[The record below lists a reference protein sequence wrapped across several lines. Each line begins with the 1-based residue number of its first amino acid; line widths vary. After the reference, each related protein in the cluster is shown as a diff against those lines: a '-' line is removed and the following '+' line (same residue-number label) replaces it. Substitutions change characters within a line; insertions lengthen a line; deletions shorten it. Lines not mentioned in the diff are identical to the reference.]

1 MNTPKKNVLI
11 TGGSKGIGRSIV
23 EEFLQKNY
31 NVYSVSRSSPDLNHI
46 NFNPIIGD
54 LLDSL
59 FVQELSK
66 KIENLNIDILV
77 NNAGINIVNNFH
89 EISDFEKNQI
99 LTLNLYVPI
108 SLCQAVLRNMIS
120 QEYGRIINI
129 SSIWGNVS
137 RPKRVIYGVSKAGL
151 NGLSKS
157 IAVEYGNKNILANS
171 VSPGFTQTELT
182 KKTNT
187 EKEIEEIAEKIPLK
201 RLASPNEIAKT
212 VEFLASENNT
222 YITGQNIIVDGG
234 FTSI

>member
-23 EEFLQKNY
+23 DEFLQKNY
-31 NVYSVSRSSPDLNHI
+31 NVYSISRSIPNVNHI
-46 NFNPIIGD
+46 NFHPIIGD
-54 LLDSL
+54 LLDPL

-66 KIENLNIDILV
+66 KIEDLKVDILV
-77 NNAGINIVNNFH
+77 NNAGFNIVNDFH

-99 LTLNLYVPI
+99 LNLNLYIPI
-108 SLCQAVLRNMIS
+108 TLCQIVLRNMVG
-120 QEYGRIINI
+120 QNYGRIINI
-129 SSIWGNVS
+129 SSIWGTVS
-137 RPKRVIYGVSKAGL
+137 RSKRVMYSVSKSGL

-157 IAVEYGNKNILANS
+157 IAVEYGNKNILSNS

-182 KKTNT
+182 KNTNT
-187 EKEIEEIAEKIPLK
+187 QKEIEEIADKIPLK
-201 RLASPNEIAKT
+201 RLAYPNEIAKA

-222 YITGQNIIVDGG
+222 YITGQNIIIDGG

>member
-31 NVYSVSRSSPDLNHI
+31 NVYSISRSNPVLNHI
-46 NFNPIIGD
+46 NFHSIIGD

-59 FVQELSK
+59 FVQELLK
-66 KIENLNIDILV
+66 KIEDLNIDILV
-77 NNAGINIVNNFH
+77 NNAGINIVNDFH

-108 SLCQAVLRNMIS
+108 SLCQAVLKNMIS

-157 IAVEYGNKNILANS
+157 IAAEYGNKNILANS

-187 EKEIEEIAEKIPLK
+187 QKEIEEIAEKIPLK
-201 RLASPNEIAKT
+201 RLASPHEIAKT

>member
-1 MNTPKKNVLI
+1 
-11 TGGSKGIGRSIV
+11 
-23 EEFLQKNY
+23 
-31 NVYSVSRSSPDLNHI
+31 
-46 NFNPIIGD
+46 
-54 LLDSL
+54 
-59 FVQELSK
+59 
-66 KIENLNIDILV
+66 
-77 NNAGINIVNNFH
+77 
-89 EISDFEKNQI
+89 
-99 LTLNLYVPI
+99 
-108 SLCQAVLRNMIS
+108 MIS
-120 QEYGRIINI
+120 QDYGRIINI

-157 IAVEYGNKNILANS
+157 IAVEYGNKNILSNS

-187 EKEIEEIAEKIPLK
+187 EKEIEEIADKIPLK
-201 RLASPNEIAKT
+201 RLASTNEIAKT

>member
-23 EEFLQKNY
+23 DEFLQKNY
-31 NVYSVSRSSPDLNHI
+31 NVYSISRSNPNLNHI
-46 NFNPIIGD
+46 NFHPIIGD

-66 KIENLNIDILV
+66 KIDDLKIDILV
-77 NNAGINIVNNFH
+77 NNAGINIVNDFH

-99 LTLNLYVPI
+99 LNLNLQVPI
-108 SLCQAVLRNMIS
+108 SLSQAVLRNMIS

-187 EKEIEEIAEKIPLK
+187 QKEIEEIADKIPLK

>member
-31 NVYSVSRSSPDLNHI
+31 NVYSISRSIPNLNHI
-46 NFNPIIGD
+46 NFHPIIGD

-59 FVQELSK
+59 FVKKLSK
-66 KIENLNIDILV
+66 KIENLKIDILV
-77 NNAGINIVNNFH
+77 NNAGINIVNDFH
-89 EISDFEKNQI
+89 EISDFEKNQM
-99 LTLNLYVPI
+99 LTLNLHVPI

-187 EKEIEEIAEKIPLK
+187 EKEIEEIADKIPLK
-201 RLASPNEIAKT
+201 RLAFPNEIAKT
-212 VEFLASENNT
+212 VAFLASENNT

>member
-1 MNTPKKNVLI
+1 M
-11 TGGSKGIGRSIV
+11 
-23 EEFLQKNY
+23 
-31 NVYSVSRSSPDLNHI
+31 
-46 NFNPIIGD
+46 
-54 LLDSL
+54 
-59 FVQELSK
+59 K
-66 KIENLNIDILV
+66 KIEDLKIDILV
-77 NNAGINIVNNFH
+77 NNAGINIVNDFH
-89 EISDFEKNQI
+89 EVSDFEKNQI

-187 EKEIEEIAEKIPLK
+187 EKEIEEIADKIPLK
-201 RLASPNEIAKT
+201 RLASTNEIAKT

>member
-23 EEFLQKNY
+23 DEFLLKNY
-31 NVYSVSRSSPDLNHI
+31 NVYSISRSSPNLNHI
-46 NFNPIIGD
+46 NFHPIIGD

-77 NNAGINIVNNFH
+77 NNAGINIVNDFH

-99 LTLNLYVPI
+99 LNLNLQVPI

-151 NGLSKS
+151 NGLYGILLLRMKKKMISKETQDGIS
-157 IAVEYGNKNILANS
+157 TISDMFAYLAVKFKDMKN
-171 VSPGFTQTELT
+171 GTLT
-182 KKTNT
+182 FP
-187 EKEIEEIAEKIPLK
+187 KERK
-201 RLASPNEIAKT
+201 N
-212 VEFLASENNT
+212 
-222 YITGQNIIVDGG
+222 
-234 FTSI
+234 

>member
-23 EEFLQKNY
+23 DEFLQKNY
-31 NVYSVSRSSPDLNHI
+31 NVYSISRSSPNLNHI
-46 NFNPIIGD
+46 NFYPILGD

-59 FVQELSK
+59 FVQELLK
-66 KIENLNIDILV
+66 KIEDLKIDILV
-77 NNAGINIVNNFH
+77 NNAGINIVNDFH
-89 EISDFEKNQI
+89 EVSDFEKNQI

-187 EKEIEEIAEKIPLK
+187 QKEIEEIAEKIPLK

>member
-31 NVYSVSRSSPDLNHI
+31 NVYSISRSNPDLNHI
-46 NFNPIIGD
+46 NFHSIIGD

-59 FVQELSK
+59 FVQELLK
-66 KIENLNIDILV
+66 KIEDLNIDILV
-77 NNAGINIVNNFH
+77 NNAGINIVNDFH

-108 SLCQAVLRNMIS
+108 SLCQAVLKNMIS

-157 IAVEYGNKNILANS
+157 IAAEYGNKNILANS

-187 EKEIEEIAEKIPLK
+187 QKEIEEIAEKIPLK
-201 RLASPNEIAKT
+201 RLASPHEIAKT

>member
-23 EEFLQKNY
+23 DEFLLKNY
-31 NVYSVSRSSPDLNHI
+31 YVYSISRSRPNLNHI
-46 NFNPIIGD
+46 NFYPIIGD

-66 KIENLNIDILV
+66 KIEDLKIDILV
-77 NNAGINIVNNFH
+77 NNAGINIVNDFH

-99 LTLNLYVPI
+99 LNLNLQVPI

-129 SSIWGNVS
+129 SSIWGIVS

-187 EKEIEEIAEKIPLK
+187 EKEIEEIADKIPLK

>member
-1 MNTPKKNVLI
+1 MDTPKKNALI

-23 EEFLQKNY
+23 NEFLQKNY
-31 NVYSVSRSSPDLNHI
+31 NVYSISRSSPNLNHI
-46 NFNPIIGD
+46 NFHPIVGD
-54 LLDSL
+54 LLDLL

-66 KIENLNIDILV
+66 KIEDLNIDVLV
-77 NNAGINIVNNFH
+77 NNAGINMVNDFH
-89 EISDFEKNQI
+89 EVSDFEKNQI

-108 SLCQAVLRNMIS
+108 RLCQDVLKNMVS
-120 QEYGRIINI
+120 NEYGRIINI
-129 SSIWGNVS
+129 SSIWGNIS

-157 IAVEYGNKNILANS
+157 IAVEYGNKNILSNS

-187 EKEIEEIAEKIPLK
+187 EKEIKEIAEKIPLK
-201 RLASPNEIAKT
+201 SLASPNEIAKT